1 MVPSGLVC
9 GINPGEG
16 SEVATS
22 TPISL
27 QISQGPETKTAEVP
41 DLGGLSL
48 EKARTKLE
56 EAGLKV
62 GEITYRSSESSTDTV
77 IGQDPV
83 FGSQVSEGSYVNL
96 TLSSGD
102 RDIGS
107 VQLYITL
114 PENGSAT
121 MTATAV
127 QDGNVVMERQVQPN
141 LTNVWKP
148 TLTGYGTA
156 EVEILLDGEHYRKEG
171 KEIAVRDFYQFM
183 VDNPA
188 AYPKTSLASIEDYET
203 AFRAH
208 AAAGRDVLCL
218 VFTGKMSGCV
228 GSARNARE
236 LVLEDYPD
244 ARIEVIDSAA
254 ATVTEST
261 MVENAVAMRDA
272 GCTLDET
279 VTWLEAEKVTNQIF
293 FTVGNLDYLIKGG
306 RIGKVTGRAANML
319 GIKPMILFKDGEIFS
334 GGVARG
340 RQKSFEKA
348 LDQLMNYLEAHG
360 GTPDDY
366 RITVGYGYD
375 ADEGKRL
382 WMQTRA
388 ALRAKYPGAQ
398 CEVGLLQ
405 IGCTIAVHTGP
416 YALGMG
422 IMRRWKKQ
430 G

>member
-1 MVPSGLVC
+1 MFDIITDSAC
-9 GINPGEG
+9 DW
-16 SEVATS
+16 
-22 TPISL
+22 TP
-27 QISQGPETKTAEVP
+27 
-41 DLGGLSL
+41 
-48 EKARTKLE
+48 E
-56 EAGLKV
+56 EARKDRV
-62 GEITYRSSESSTDTV
+62 EVVPFY
-77 IGQDPV
+77 
-83 FGSQVSEGSYVNL
+83 VS
-96 TLSSGD
+96 
-102 RDIGS
+102 
-107 VQLYITL
+107 
-114 PENGSAT
+114 
-121 MTATAV
+121 
-127 QDGNVVMERQVQPN
+127 
-141 LTNVWKP
+141 
-148 TLTGYGTA
+148 
-156 EVEILLDGEHYRKEG
+156 LDGEHYRKEG
-171 KEIAVRDFYQFM
+171 KEIAVREFYQFM

-188 AYPKTSLASIEDYET
+188 AYPKTSLPSLEDFE
-203 AFRAH
+203 AVFRRQAE
-208 AAAGRDVLCL
+208 AGRPTLCL
-218 VFTGKMSGCV
+218 CFTSKMSGCV

-244 ARIEVIDSAA
+244 AKIEVMDTTA
-254 ATVTEST
+254 ATVTESE

-272 GCTLDET
+272 GCTLEEA
-279 VTWLEAEKVTNQIF
+279 VTWLSAERATNQIF

-306 RIGKVTGRAANML
+306 RIGKVTGRAANIL
-319 GIKPMILFKDGEIFS
+319 GIKPMILFKEGEIFS

-348 LDQLMNYLEAHG
+348 LEQLMNYLEAHG

-422 IMRRWKKQ
+422 VMRRWKKQ
-430 G
+430 N

>member
-1 MVPSGLVC
+1 MFDIITDSACDL
-9 GINPGEG
+9 
-16 SEVATS
+16 T
-22 TPISL
+22 
-27 QISQGPETKTAEVP
+27 PETAARLNVEVIP
-41 DLGGLSL
+41 F
-48 EKARTKLE
+48 
-56 EAGLKV
+56 
-62 GEITYRSSESSTDTV
+62 Y
-77 IGQDPV
+77 
-83 FGSQVSEGSYVNL
+83 VS
-96 TLSSGD
+96 
-102 RDIGS
+102 
-107 VQLYITL
+107 
-114 PENGSAT
+114 
-121 MTATAV
+121 
-127 QDGNVVMERQVQPN
+127 
-141 LTNVWKP
+141 
-148 TLTGYGTA
+148 
-156 EVEILLDGEHYRKEG
+156 LDGEHYRKEG
-171 KEIAVRDFYQFM
+171 TEIAVRDFYQFM
-183 VDNPA
+183 VDNPS
-188 AYPKTSLASIEDYET
+188 AYPKTSLPSLEDFET

-208 AAAGRDVLCL
+208 AEAGHPVLCL
-218 VFTGKMSGCV
+218 CFTSKMSGCV

-244 ARIEVIDSAA
+244 AKIEVMDTTA
-254 ATVTEST
+254 ATVTESE

-272 GCTLDET
+272 GCSLEEA
-279 VTWLEAEKVTNQIF
+279 VTWLSAERATNQIF

-306 RIGKVTGRAANML
+306 RIGKVTGRAANIL
-319 GIKPMILFKDGEIFS
+319 GIKPMILFKEGEIFS

-348 LDQLMNYLEAHG
+348 LEQLMNYLEAHG

-422 IMRRWKKQ
+422 VMRRWKKQ
-430 G
+430 N